1 MNYKNYSLSK
11 ILYGGSS
18 FIPELSPRVE
28 QIIKL
33 IREERG
39 KLIECNRKI
48 AQIKNIKDKS
58 NALIHKRPNALTGG
72 AVTSIENERI
82 DFFDIMLELERLKL
96 EECNK
101 KLALLTGKRQ
111 KTLEG
116 GGARWQAW
124 LDHQ

>member
-58 NALIHKRPNALTGG
+58 NALIHKHPNSLIYIYIYYKAG
-72 AVTSIENERI
+72 
-82 DFFDIMLELERLKL
+82 RLCMGEGRGL
-96 EECNK
+96 SS
-101 KLALLTGKRQ
+101 LSALLRLT
-111 KTLEG
+111 
-116 GGARWQAW
+116 
-124 LDHQ
+124 